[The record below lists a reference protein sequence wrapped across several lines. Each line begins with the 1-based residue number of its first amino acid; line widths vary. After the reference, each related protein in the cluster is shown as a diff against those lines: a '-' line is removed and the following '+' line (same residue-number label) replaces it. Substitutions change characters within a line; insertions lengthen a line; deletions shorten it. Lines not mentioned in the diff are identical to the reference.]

1 MDRVLCLPNFHNFGE
16 KTVAGIKLTETD
28 SVQAIRHT
36 LAIASAQARY
46 EATLYMRGELKEL
59 SEPVKTELGGL
70 VTGYIC
76 AAKSGAGR

>member
-1 MDRVLCLPNFHNFGE
+1 
-16 KTVAGIKLTETD
+16 
-28 SVQAIRHT
+28 VQVIRHT
-36 LAIASAQARY
+36 LAMASAQARY

-59 SEPVKTELGGL
+59 SELVKTELGGL